1 MSLKNTDALP
11 VSLGTE
17 AVQEVVIG
25 SSLQLESRGNE
36 PSCLGASAFSACV
49 IGIIC
54 IVVVLSRDYIKHVL
68 LSLEHNDMIV
78 SFLIF
83 LVLFT
88 AVSFPFAWGYILLNI
103 AAGYLFGLVGGFL
116 IMISCATVG
125 VIIAHVTLRK
135 FCRECVYS
143 RLISSNMRR
152 FISVID
158 SEHGFKVIALARLTP
173 FPFGL
178 QNAFFAVRYFSIADV
193 YVSCSVVNIPGL
205 KLFGKLGD

>member
-1 MSLKNTDALP
+1 MSLKNIDVLP
-11 VSLGTE
+11 ASVGIE
-17 AVQEVVIG
+17 PMQEVGNG
-25 SSLQLESRGNE
+25 SSLQLELKANE
-36 PSCLGASAFSACV
+36 ASCLSMSAFSACI
-49 IGIIC
+49 IGIVC

-68 LSLEHNDMIV
+68 LSVEQNDIIV

-103 AAGYLFGLVGGFL
+103 AAGYLYGVAGGIL
-116 IMISCATVG
+116 IIISCATAG
-125 VIIAHVTLRK
+125 IIIAHVTLRK
-135 FCRECVYS
+135 FCRECVHS
-143 RLISSNMRR
+143 RLISSHMRR

-178 QNAFFAVRYFSIADV
+178 QNALFAVRYFLYTDF
-193 YVSCSVVNIPGL
+193 YVSHVMKI
-205 KLFGKLGD
+205 LGFTL